1 MKSAHD
7 LSTIPSGRSSP
18 LAEAAWFS
26 LWGLKIQAR
35 LKHLLWKIAWDILP
49 SRANI
54 SRFVVQAAEE
64 AWVCPFCKGPLETL
78 THIFLECSLAS
89 FIWRNSPWPSIIVGF
104 SNKPIVDWIT
114 AIIFPAQ
121 SLAIPVDD
129 VNKFQLF
136 AAITLDNI
144 WRARNTLVHYGVA
157 PVSLEQHIMAWRDAV
172 APSLWIPP
180 DFGWLKGNFDV
191 AVRGT
196 FSVAAGVISDN
207 SGNIIMAVTHKLP
220 STDALAGE
228 AFAAL
233 LTAHMA
239 IYLTIDKFCIEG
251 DALLVV
257 FAINNPS
264 FFSSWSFAN
273 CIEDISVVLSSFPSW
288 NASKVSRCA
297 NFRTHALTKWATSHV
312 VFGSIPIRSPIL
324 SFIRIK
330 SGKDPLM

>member
-1 MKSAHD
+1 VKSAHD
-7 LSTIPSGRSSP
+7 LSAIPSGRPSP

-144 WRARNTLVHYGVA
+144 WRARNNFN
-157 PVSLEQHIMAWRDAV
+157 
-172 APSLWIPP
+172 SLWGGSCFVQNIFSGFLF
-180 DFGWLKGNFDV
+180 FGATQHGLE
-191 AVRGT
+191 RCSCS
-196 FSVAAGVISDN
+196 FSLD
-207 SGNIIMAVTHKLP
+207 
-220 STDALAGE
+220 
-228 AFAAL
+228 
-233 LTAHMA
+233 
-239 IYLTIDKFCIEG
+239 
-251 DALLVV
+251 
-257 FAINNPS
+257 
-264 FFSSWSFAN
+264 SS
-273 CIEDISVVLSSFPSW
+273 
-288 NASKVSRCA
+288 
-297 NFRTHALTKWATSHV
+297 
-312 VFGSIPIRSPIL
+312 
-324 SFIRIK
+324 
-330 SGKDPLM
+330 